1 MLTNALLLKIS
12 ITLAAILAL
21 LGVWFVAQMK
31 PQWER
36 EAQQRQFE
44 ERVRKYRA
52 TEPAGVKLDPD
63 HWRHFDFNFDG
74 PSKSGNSPNNGG
86 TQNQQQNPQQGHK

>member
-12 ITLAAILAL
+12 ITLVAILAL
-21 LGVWFVAQMK
+21 LSVWFMAQMK

-36 EAQQRQFE
+36 EARQRQSE
-44 ERVRKYRA
+44 ERVRKYQA
-52 TEPAGVKLDPD
+52 NEPTGVKLDPD

-74 PSKSGNSPNNGG
+74 A
-86 TQNQQQNPQQGHK
+86 QNPKQDPKQDRK